1 MTSELNCALCRWS
14 TVLWKMALH
23 AWHISTIRN
32 SAWYATVP
40 RTFWLTDHTCKQMC
54 LVHTKHIQ
62 KYIYDNFT
70 NFQCSW
76 WACKNSETNKN
87 KPPFTATVIFSLLT
101 ALRKFCINLIQ
112 NICDYIHVATSMD
125 AVSRSRICHRECTY
139 IHYVLGSIRVYYS
152 EVIQSVLST
161 KRLKIHSCLPKRS
174 IAPQHMFALLA
185 LSRSNESRD
194 QIKQW

>member
-76 WACKNSETNKN
+76 WACKNSELN

-101 ALRKFCINLIQ
+101 FLRKFCINLIQ
-112 NICDYIHVATSMD
+112 NICDLWLHICCNNRVTSLEQLSL
-125 AVSRSRICHRECTY
+125 AEFSGEYSKASIIRPGRSRLLEFEKKI
-139 IHYVLGSIRVYYS
+139 VLV
-152 EVIQSVLST
+152 V
-161 KRLKIHSCLPKRS
+161 
-174 IAPQHMFALLA
+174 
-185 LSRSNESRD
+185 
-194 QIKQW
+194 